1 VADTDRIGQILAG
14 KLRLVGLL
22 GTGGMGAVYAAEH
35 LQLGKRVAVKF
46 LRADQLT
53 DQESVQRFSQ
63 EARAAA
69 AIGHRGIIDVYDIGT
84 SDDGAPYLVMELL
97 EGESLGQAIE
107 RTPVFPVDLAV
118 WVMLRVLSALRA
130 AHETGIVHRDLKPDN
145 VFLVGPRGT
154 PDDVK
159 LLDFGI
165 SKMVGEGDRKLTGP
179 GVAVGTVDYMA
190 PEQARGAKD
199 LDHRVD
205 VWAAGVILYQLVT
218 GRHPF
223 GEASDSYLEILS
235 RILSQAPVAPRVRRP
250 DLPEGLEAAILKALA
265 KDRDR
270 RCATA
275 LELAEAIAPWAGD
288 LSHPGDV
295 ESRSRLREAVTQKA
309 EALAPAE
316 PAPGR
321 ATDQAARAVRGR
333 VGPLGRAL
341 LVAAALGVGGVAAWA
356 VTPGPREERASRPA
370 ATTPRKGAPD
380 APRPPAAARAGVVH
394 IEVAGAPD
402 AAKVFFDG
410 AEVEGRSIR
419 VAPRNVMVP
428 LRVEA
433 PGHEAFAKM
442 ITPDRDQR
450 IEVVLRPIVRAPRRR
465 PPETPRG
472 TRILTD
478 TEEFGRSR

>member
-1 VADTDRIGQILAG
+1 MADTNRVGQILAG
-14 KLRLVGLL
+14 KFRLVRLL

-53 DQESVQRFSQ
+53 DEESVQRFSQ

-84 SDDGAPYLVMELL
+84 GDDGAPYLVMELL
-97 EGESLGQAIE
+97 EGESLGQAIQ
-107 RTPVFPVDLAV
+107 RTPVFPVERAV

-145 VFLVGPRGT
+145 VFLLGPRGA
-154 PDDVK
+154 PDGGK

-165 SKMVGEGDRKLTGP
+165 SKMAGEGDRKLTGP

-190 PEQARGAKD
+190 PEQARGGKD

-205 VWAAGVILYQLVT
+205 VWAAGVLLYQLVT

-223 GEASDSYLEILS
+223 GDASDSTLEILS
-235 RILSQAPVAPRVRRP
+235 RILSQAPIAPRVRRP

-270 RCATA
+270 RTATA
-275 LELAEAIAPWAGD
+275 VELAEAIAPWAGD
-288 LSHPGDV
+288 LSHPGDA
-295 ESRSRLREAVTQKA
+295 ESRSRLREAVTRKA
-309 EALAPAE
+309 ETAAPTDS
-316 PAPGR
+316 APGR

-333 VGPLGRAL
+333 VGPLGRVL

-356 VTPGPREERASRPA
+356 VTPGPREETARRPA
-370 ATTPRKGAPD
+370 AAIRETGAPGRTH
-380 APRPPAAARAGVVH
+380 APAPASTAVVH
-394 IEVAGAPD
+394 IELIGAPD
-402 AAKVFFDG
+402 AARVFFEG

-433 PGHEAFAKM
+433 SGHEPFAKM

-450 IEVVLRPIVRAPRRR
+450 VDVVLRPIVRASRRR